1 VSLAKKYRFPVKS
14 QYCFL
19 LSKGKKK
26 DSPLFNLIYSLGNQ
40 ANGFRAA
47 VLVSK
52 RTDKRST
59 ARNRIKRKVYRAL
72 SEIIGNNFLNSG
84 DLIIKAKKDNLNQK
98 QLIVTQELKNLLANI
113 GIIKDVKMVN
123 SETN

>member
-1 VSLAKKYRFPVKS
+1 MSLAKKYRFPVKL
-14 QYCFL
+14 QYYFL

-40 ANGFRAA
+40 TNGFRVA

-52 RTDKRST
+52 RIDKRST
-59 ARNRIKRKVYRAL
+59 ARNRIKRKVYQAL
-72 SEIIGNNFLNSG
+72 SEIIKNNFLNSG

-98 QLIVTQELKNLLANI
+98 QLLVTRELKNLLANI
-113 GIIKDVKMVN
+113 GIIKDVKKIN
-123 SETN
+123 PETN